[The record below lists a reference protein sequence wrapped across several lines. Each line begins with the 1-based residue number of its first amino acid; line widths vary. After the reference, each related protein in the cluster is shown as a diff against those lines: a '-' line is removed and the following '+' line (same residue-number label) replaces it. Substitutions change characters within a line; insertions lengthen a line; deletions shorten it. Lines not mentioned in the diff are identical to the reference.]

1 MKKVIQVFCALAL
14 FSLSQTQAAEE
25 KVIQVKSKPVTY
37 EHWKPFHSFVGQCSI
52 AFPETPE
59 HVTQKMSLEDEEYEM
74 QYDVY
79 VSTEK
84 EKEAVFMVLIAQY
97 PPYVT
102 EEYAD
107 LSLESFLNG
116 ILTQH
121 PNNELVSADLVEVQG
136 HKGMDFFIKTK
147 GVYFKGRAV
156 MSGSNLYLLAMECQE
171 EFYQDTKFSYFI
183 NSFKLGK

>member
-1 MKKVIQVFCALAL
+1 MKIFIRFIFALAL
-14 FSLSQTQAAEE
+14 SVTVLAKSDEIQLIKESHKEAAC
-25 KVIQVKSKPVTY
+25 K
-37 EHWKPFHSFVGQCSI
+37 HWKPFHSFVGQCSI
-52 AFPETPE
+52 AFPENPE
-59 HVTQKMSLEDEEYEM
+59 HVTQKMSLEDEDYDM

-79 VSTEK
+79 VATEQNQ
-84 EKEAVFMVLIAQY
+84 EAVFMVLIAQY

-121 PNNELVSADLVEVQG
+121 PNNELVSADLIEVQG

-171 EFYQDTKFSYFI
+171 HNYKENKFVYFI
-183 NSFKLGK
+183 NSFQLGK